1 MLVFMLSL
9 SRSLATGNQGELMLL
24 TSNYQIYHMP
34 CGDLCATTCLEQSD
48 DNVEV
53 KVRLQ

>member
-1 MLVFMLSL
+1 MPVYAVLVSLSL
-9 SRSLATGNQGELMLL
+9 TGHQGELMLL

-53 KVRLQ
+53 KVRL